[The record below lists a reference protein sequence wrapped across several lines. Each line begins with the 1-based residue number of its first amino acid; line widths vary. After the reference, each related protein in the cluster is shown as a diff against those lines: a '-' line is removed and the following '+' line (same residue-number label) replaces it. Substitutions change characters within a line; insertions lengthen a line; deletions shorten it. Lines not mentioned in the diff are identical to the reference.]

1 MEIERENVN
10 SATHERENVNSV
22 TYEFEFEGLAQLNKS
37 LYSPVFSSGSSGNS
51 INEQH
56 FWQLWIQP
64 AENLK
69 DNEEY
74 LSLYLCAIPN
84 ATEIKSV
91 EPWRERLN
99 TTAVVY
105 LQDPKTKNRIGSTIY
120 YTNRNLKKFSIRCS
134 YRGREFF
141 VKRSAIPQT
150 KLALGIE
157 FLSVPFTETY
167 VVWNDNKCVPPD
179 SLVQSWKTAI
189 NNPRMADVLFNVQGE
204 ALCANK
210 DIICGRSEY
219 FKTMFTSGCVE
230 SRMISLTEC
239 GRLKKRHRDSS
250 ENCCKSVKK
259 VIENRGQNTDN
270 FHDTKNVE
278 IKEKKDTRVPKKQR
292 SHSEIGSSNFGN
304 SSINHEI
311 GLFSSGIQTT
321 INDNNSTK
329 TITLQHKNDHEIPE
343 TTANVIDKNKEVIIN
358 KRISSSER
366 GTSSRNN
373 SRINSP
379 EAEVDDNEFYQE
391 FPPGYYHVV
400 NITDCDPQ
408 TFSALLHYLYTNEI
422 EFSEPVGT
430 TKITSLVHL
439 FRLADKYQIT
449 DLRQR
454 TLARIYKELAI
465 SNVAE
470 VLFSLGHQWM
480 DLKRVCMDYILK
492 HFTAIRDTEG
502 FNRVFEH
509 PENYS
514 GFSEITRDLFKRLKT
529 SEDKEL

>member
-1 MEIERENVN
+1 MVESREN
-10 SATHERENVNSV
+10 THSIAFDRENAKHEQENVTSV
-22 TYEFEFEGLAQLNKS
+22 TYEFAFEGLSQLNKS
-37 LYSPVFSSGSSGNS
+37 LYSPVFSSGCSGNS
-51 INEQH
+51 VNEQH

-69 DNEEY
+69 ENEEY
-74 LSLYLCAIPN
+74 LSLYLCIIPN
-84 ATEIKSV
+84 ASEIQSV

-99 TTAVVY
+99 TTAIVY
-105 LQDPKTKNRIGSTIY
+105 LQDPKTKNKIGSTIY
-120 YTNRNLKKFSIRCS
+120 YTNRNLRKFSIRCS

-141 VKRSAIPQT
+141 VKRSALPQT
-150 KLALGIE
+150 KLVLGIE

-179 SLVQSWKTAI
+179 SLIQSWKTAI

-204 ALCANK
+204 VLCANK

-219 FKTMFTSGCVE
+219 FKTMFASGCVE
-230 SRMISLTEC
+230 SRMISLAEC

-250 ENCCKSVKK
+250 GNCCKSV
-259 VIENRGQNTDN
+259 VQIIDLEA
-270 FHDTKNVE
+270 
-278 IKEKKDTRVPKKQR
+278 KEKKDARMPKKQR
-292 SHSEIGSSNFGN
+292 PHSEIGSSNFSN
-304 SSINHEI
+304 SSIDYEI
-311 GLFSSGIQTT
+311 STFPSGT
-321 INDNNSTK
+321 INHDDNNNAR
-329 TITLQHKNDHEIPE
+329 TITSQHNKNDHEIPDA
-343 TTANVIDKNKEVIIN
+343 TDKNQIG
-358 KRISSSER
+358 SSER

-373 SRINSP
+373 PRIDGR
-379 EAEVDDNEFYQE
+379 EIEVDDDDFYQE

-408 TFSALLHYLYTNEI
+408 TFCTLLHYLYTNEI
-422 EFSEPVGT
+422 DFSEPAGT
-430 TKITSLVHL
+430 AKITSLVHL

-502 FNRVFEH
+502 FNRVFDH
-509 PENYS
+509 PEKYS
-514 GFSEITRDLFKRLKT
+514 GFSEIARELFRRLKT
-529 SEDKEL
+529 SEEKEL

>member
-10 SATHERENVNSV
+10 NVTHGRENVNSV
-22 TYEFEFEGLAQLNKS
+22 TYEFEFEGLSQLNKS

-51 INEQH
+51 INDQH

-84 ATEIKSV
+84 AFEIKSV

-105 LQDPKTKNRIGSTIY
+105 LQDPKTKIKIGSTIY

-150 KLALGIE
+150 KLVLGIE

-167 VVWNDNKCVPPD
+167 VAWNDNKCAPPD
-179 SLVQSWKTAI
+179 SLIQSWKTAI

-204 ALCANK
+204 VLCANK
-210 DIICGRSEY
+210 DVICGRSEY
-219 FKTMFTSGCVE
+219 FKTMFASGCVE
-230 SRMISLTEC
+230 SRMISLADC

-250 ENCCKSVKK
+250 GNCCKSMKQ
-259 VIENRGQNTDN
+259 IIDNRDSNTGN
-270 FHDTKNVE
+270 SHDIKNVE
-278 IKEKKDTRVPKKQR
+278 IKEKKDTRTPKKQR
-292 SHSEIGSSNFGN
+292 SHSEIGSSNFNN
-304 SSINHEI
+304 SSINQEI
-311 GLFSSGIQTT
+311 NLFPSGIQTT
-321 INDNNSTK
+321 INNDGNSAR
-329 TITLQHKNDHEIPE
+329 TIALQHKNDHEIPE
-343 TTANVIDKNKEVIIN
+343 ITTSVIDKNQEVITN

-373 SRINSP
+373 SRIDSP

-391 FPPGYYHVV
+391 FPP
-400 NITDCDPQ
+400 
-408 TFSALLHYLYTNEI
+408 
-422 EFSEPVGT
+422 EPVGT
-430 TKITSLVHL
+430 AKITSFVHL

-454 TLARIYKELAI
+454 ALARIYKELAI

-492 HFTAIRDTEG
+492 HFAAIRDTEG
-502 FNRVFEH
+502 FNRVFDH

-514 GFSEITRDLFKRLKT
+514 GFSEITRELFKRLKT
-529 SEDKEL
+529 SEEKEL